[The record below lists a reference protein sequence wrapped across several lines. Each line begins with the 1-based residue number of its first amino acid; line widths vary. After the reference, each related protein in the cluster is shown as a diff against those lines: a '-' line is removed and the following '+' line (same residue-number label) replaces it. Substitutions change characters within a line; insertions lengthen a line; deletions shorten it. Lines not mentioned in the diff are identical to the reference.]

1 MAMIERLELT
11 PMEWASLKTLS
22 ERPSANRGIPKEH
35 EAKLVALGLV
45 ERVLGSMVTTTKGRR
60 ALLRR

>member
-1 MAMIERLELT
+1 MIDTPELT
-11 PMEWASLKTLS
+11 PMEWASLKTLG
-22 ERPSANRGIPKEH
+22 ERPSAKRAIPREH

-45 ERVLGSMVTTTKGRR
+45 ERVLGSIVTTPKGRR

>member
-1 MAMIERLELT
+1 
-11 PMEWASLKTLS
+11 MEWASLKTLG
-22 ERPSANRGIPKEH
+22 ERPSAKRAIPREH

-45 ERVLGSMVTTTKGRR
+45 ERVLGSVVTTPKGRR